1 MSKFTEQKEK
11 DVQRIV
17 DFYNSDSEFYTV
29 KELIQRAWEFGHAYQ
44 QGYGLNYPEKDKE
57 TDGD

>member
-1 MSKFTEQKEK
+1 MSRFTEQKEK
-11 DVQRIV
+11 DVQRIMDV
-17 DFYNSDSEFYTV
+17 YEGFTGFYTV
-29 KELIQRAWEFGHAYQ
+29 KELLQKAWEFGHAYQ